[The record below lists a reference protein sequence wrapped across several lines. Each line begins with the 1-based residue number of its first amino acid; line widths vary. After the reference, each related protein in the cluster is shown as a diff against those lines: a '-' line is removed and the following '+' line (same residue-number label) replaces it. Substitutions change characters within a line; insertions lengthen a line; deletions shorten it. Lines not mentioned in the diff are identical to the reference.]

1 MTPIRGLHNN
11 ESNQT
16 GSKQGAKEDDAV
28 AYQPYVEAQKRF
40 YGALNNLTSSG
51 QLTEINA
58 NIETKA
64 DKLSETLKRKNSDTF
79 YKEKSDSDEAEVD

>member
-1 MTPIRGLHNN
+1 M
-11 ESNQT
+11 
-16 GSKQGAKEDDAV
+16 
-28 AYQPYVEAQKRF
+28 
-40 YGALNNLTSSG
+40 NNLTSSG
-51 QLTEINA
+51 KLTEINA